1 MTRRRNAGRFSV
13 LMTDSAAS
21 PHCASSR
28 ISSRGIAPAR
38 RCAGG
43 RSMEERRVEKRT
55 DIEETTDLERQ
66 RSRPGMTNVN
76 VGPDGE
82 TQVQESEVVD
92 DPVGTT
98 TVRKETRIEDR
109 ESR

>member
-1 MTRRRNAGRFSV
+1 
-13 LMTDSAAS
+13 
-21 PHCASSR
+21 
-28 ISSRGIAPAR
+28 
-38 RCAGG
+38 
-43 RSMEERRVEKRT
+43 MEERRVEKRT
-55 DIEETTDLERQ
+55 DIEETTDVERQ
-66 RSRPGMTNVN
+66 RSRPGTRNVN